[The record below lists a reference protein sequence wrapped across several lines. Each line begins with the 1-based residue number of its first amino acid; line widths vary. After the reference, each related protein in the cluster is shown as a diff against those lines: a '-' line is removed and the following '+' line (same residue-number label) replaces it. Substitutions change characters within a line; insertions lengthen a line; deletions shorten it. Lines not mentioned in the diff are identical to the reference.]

1 MLTYENEARKN
12 GFRFIVG
19 VDEAGRGPLA
29 GPVVAA
35 AVSLRAHAF
44 KSRIDDSKKLS
55 PHQRQKAFHEI
66 FANAHVGIGMMS
78 EIVIDEVNI
87 LRASHL
93 AMANAVD
100 QLIRQLE
107 KSGENVH
114 SAPNSVLLLVDGNSF
129 LGDLPYT
136 YKTIVGGDALSFSI
150 ACASIVAKV
159 YRDHLLEAY
168 DRIWPQYGF
177 RKHKGYPTFEHRR
190 AIEQHGPS
198 PIQRKT
204 FQVRF

>member
-1 MLTYENEARKN
+1 MLTHENEARKK

-35 AVSLRAHAF
+35 AVSLKAHAF
-44 KSRIDDSKKLS
+44 KSKIDDSKKLS
-55 PHQRQKAFHEI
+55 PQQRKEAFYEI
-66 FANAHVGIGMMS
+66 FEHAYVGIGIIN
-78 EIVIDEVNI
+78 EVVIDDVNI

-93 AMANAVD
+93 AMTSAVR
-100 QLIRQLE
+100 QMIGQLE
-107 KSGENVH
+107 KSKENLNT
-114 SAPNSVLLLVDGNSF
+114 AAGCILLLIDGNSF
-129 LGDLPYT
+129 SSDLPYA
-136 YKTIVGGDALSFSI
+136 YKTIVNGDALSYSI

-159 YRDHLLEAY
+159 YRDRLLETY

-177 RKHKGYPTFEHRR
+177 KKHKGYPTLEHRR

-204 FQVRF
+204 FQVKF